1 MIKIQIYTAN
11 CNATNNY
18 KEKFEHIFLFF
29 HVCPIIFFAY
39 VGMHMKLFGGIG
51 ERSFIMQNFYYIM
64 TIVINAVRLIYD
76 IIKDRVLK
84 TK

>member
-1 MIKIQIYTAN
+1 
-11 CNATNNY
+11 
-18 KEKFEHIFLFF
+18 
-29 HVCPIIFFAY
+29 
-39 VGMHMKLFGGIG
+39 MHMKLFGGIG